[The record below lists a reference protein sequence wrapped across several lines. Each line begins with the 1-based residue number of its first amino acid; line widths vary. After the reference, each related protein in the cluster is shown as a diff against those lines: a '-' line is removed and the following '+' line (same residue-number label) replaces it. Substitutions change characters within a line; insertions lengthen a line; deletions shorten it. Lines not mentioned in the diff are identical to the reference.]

1 MEEIDKPHAKAESTF
16 IHPAIKCKQELKEWL
31 LLQLGSPLI
40 TVELTDE

>member
-1 MEEIDKPHAKAESTF
+1 MEEIDKPHVKAESTF